1 MSDELVDSQVKKV
14 ENGVNVIISID
25 KETLSQAIEKGMENL
40 IGDFKETIRK
50 QTQLFAFSA
59 LGITAMLALIA
70 LMLSSYRI

>member
-1 MSDELVDSQVKKV
+1 MSDELVGSQVKKA

-25 KETLSQAIEKGMENL
+25 KEALSQAIEKGMENL
-40 IGDFKETIRK
+40 VGDFKETIRK

-59 LGITAMLALIA
+59 LGITVMLALIA